1 MRLSPSTIILL
12 PRTAQCLP
20 TLLDRP
26 NDSIIITFLK
36 PTINVGVGGGFEAAA
51 ILPQVVYSHST
62 YTFWREGSQHNN
74 FFKPTLKNF
83 EPCFWKRIFLE
94 ASKCG
99 FLLYPIQR
107 RNFDQIIVVRELS
120 KGKKSRPIK
129 VKYKNRKPMSRCCL
143 FWGGSLSPYSPPQN
157 ILLCLRYVCRVV
169 KKQCNSFTDMYVL
182 ADRLLFIWKMSTTLT
197 LQWL

>member
-1 MRLSPSTIILL
+1 MSVLVGALKLQLSFLRWFTRTVRTHFEGKDLST
-12 PRTAQCLP
+12 
-20 TLLDRP
+20 
-26 NDSIIITFLK
+26 
-36 PTINVGVGGGFEAAA
+36 TIC
-51 ILPQVVYSHST
+51 
-62 YTFWREGSQHNN
+62 
-74 FFKPTLKNF
+74 FKPTLKF
-83 EPCFWKRIFLE
+83 FYPCFWKRIFLE